1 MKKTWH
7 ITEGY
12 IKNLF
17 HDPKKQLLDP
27 LCTLTSIIEL
37 LFRPIGT
44 KFGIYN
50 HSIIMNVISE
60 QQVSSW
66 QNIQS
71 YKRYW
76 YNDSRENVSKLGI
89 VVKRLIEWYIMPTW
103 ELVNNKFDTVNNKFD
118 TVNNKFDT
126 VNNKFDTVNNKFDTV
141 NNKFDTVNNKF
152 DTVNNKPR
160 ISIGGKKNLES
171 SIQINSTDMTEI
183 MQLWKCLNELTSYFC
198 LALETL
204 IETYKDGNVI
214 WTIQNFINLI
224 NDSKKG
230 CYDENKIPKIII
242 AEDENIIN
250 FDKIKSL
257 WTLKSLCEIN
267 ELYGKCYNIMK
278 DVNGCRGESDGLIVN
293 IVKNDM
299 DYNDSLDDDDYVNE
313 KKKQIENYL
322 SAIKIFINSKNDSFR
337 DLIIKSTSF

>member
-7 ITEGY
+7 LTEGY
-12 IKNLF
+12 IKNFF

-37 LFRPIGT
+37 LFRPVGT
-44 KFGIYN
+44 KFGIDD

-66 QNIQS
+66 QNLQS

-103 ELVNNKFDTVNNKFD
+103 ELVNNKPDSINNKH
-118 TVNNKFDT
+118 KM
-126 VNNKFDTVNNKFDTV
+126 
-141 NNKFDTVNNKF
+141 
-152 DTVNNKPR
+152 
-160 ISIGGKKNLES
+160 SIGGKKNLES

-183 MQLWKCLNELTSYFC
+183 MQLWKCLNDLTSYFC

-230 CYDENKIPKIII
+230 CYDVNKIPKIII

-257 WTLKSLCEIN
+257 WTLKGLCEIN

-278 DVNGCRGESDGLIVN
+278 DVGGGGGGGNKGEGLIVN
-293 IVKNDM
+293 IVRNDM
-299 DYNDSLDDDDYVNE
+299 DCNYSLDDYDDYYVN
-313 KKKQIENYL
+313 KQKQIENYL

-337 DLIIKSTSF
+337 ELIIKSTSF

>member
-1 MKKTWH
+1 MTKTWH
-7 ITEGY
+7 LKEGF
-12 IKNLF
+12 IKNFF

-44 KFGIYN
+44 KFGIDD
-50 HSIIMNVISE
+50 HSIIMNVINE

-66 QNIQS
+66 QNLQS

-103 ELVNNKFDTVNNKFD
+103 ELI
-118 TVNNKFDT
+118 
-126 VNNKFDTVNNKFDTV
+126 
-141 NNKFDTVNNKF
+141 
-152 DTVNNKPR
+152 NNKPDS
-160 ISIGGKKNLES
+160 INNKHKMSIGGKKNLES

-183 MQLWKCLNELTSYFC
+183 MQLWKCLNDLTSYFC

-230 CYDENKIPKIII
+230 CYDVNKIPKIII

-257 WTLKSLCEIN
+257 WTLKGLCEIN

-278 DVNGCRGESDGLIVN
+278 DVGSGGVGGNKGEGLIVN
-293 IVKNDM
+293 IVRNDM
-299 DYNDSLDDDDYVNE
+299 DCNYSLDDDDDYHVNN
-313 KKKQIENYL
+313 KQKQIENYL

-337 DLIIKSTSF
+337 ELIIKSTSF

>member
-7 ITEGY
+7 LTEGY
-12 IKNLF
+12 IKNFF

-27 LCTLTSIIEL
+27 LCTLTSMIEL

-44 KFGIYN
+44 KFGIFD
-50 HSIIMNVISE
+50 HSIIMNITSE

-66 QNIQS
+66 QNLQS

-89 VVKRLIEWYIMPTW
+89 VVKRLIEWYIIPTW
-103 ELVNNKFDTVNNKFD
+103 ELVNNKPDIH
-118 TVNNKFDT
+118 
-126 VNNKFDTVNNKFDTV
+126 
-141 NNKFDTVNNKF
+141 
-152 DTVNNKPR
+152 NNKPK

-183 MQLWKCLNELTSYFC
+183 MQLWKCLNDLTSYFC

-230 CYDENKIPKIII
+230 CYDEHKIPKIII

-278 DVNGCRGESDGLIVN
+278 DVGDGEGKGDGLIVN
-293 IVKNDM
+293 IVKNDFHC
-299 DYNDSLDDDDYVNE
+299 NESLDDEDIHITN

-337 DLIIKSTSF
+337 ELIIKSTSF

>member
-7 ITEGY
+7 LTEGY
-12 IKNLF
+12 IKNFF

-44 KFGIYN
+44 KFGIHD

-66 QNIQS
+66 QNLQS

-103 ELVNNKFDTVNNKFD
+103 ELVNNKPDSINNKH
-118 TVNNKFDT
+118 KM
-126 VNNKFDTVNNKFDTV
+126 
-141 NNKFDTVNNKF
+141 
-152 DTVNNKPR
+152 
-160 ISIGGKKNLES
+160 SIGGKKNLES

-183 MQLWKCLNELTSYFC
+183 MQLWKCLNDLTSYFC

-230 CYDENKIPKIII
+230 CYDLNKIPKIII

-278 DVNGCRGESDGLIVN
+278 DVGDGGVGSNKGEELIVN

-299 DYNDSLDDDDYVNE
+299 ICNYGLDNDDDYHVNN
-313 KKKQIENYL
+313 KQKQIENYL

-337 DLIIKSTSF
+337 ELIIKSTSF

>member
-103 ELVNNKFDTVNNKFD
+103 EL
-118 TVNNKFDT
+118 
-126 VNNKFDTVNNKFDTV
+126 
-141 NNKFDTVNNKF
+141 VNNKF

>member
-1 MKKTWH
+1 M
-7 ITEGY
+7 TEGY

-103 ELVNNKFDTVNNKFD
+103 DL
-118 TVNNKFDT
+118 
-126 VNNKFDTVNNKFDTV
+126 V

-183 MQLWKCLNELTSYFC
+183 MQLWKCLNELTLYFC

-278 DVNGCRGESDGLIVN
+278 DVNGCRGGSDGLIVN

-299 DYNDSLDDDDYVNE
+299 DYNDSLDDNDDDYVNE

>member
-7 ITEGY
+7 LTEGY
-12 IKNLF
+12 IKNFF

-44 KFGIYN
+44 KFGIYE
-50 HSIIMNVISE
+50 HSIIMNIINE

-66 QNIQS
+66 QNLQS

-89 VVKRLIEWYIMPTW
+89 VIKRLIEWYIIPTW
-103 ELVNNKFDTVNNKFD
+103 ELVNNKPDIN
-118 TVNNKFDT
+118 
-126 VNNKFDTVNNKFDTV
+126 
-141 NNKFDTVNNKF
+141 
-152 DTVNNKPR
+152 NNKPKL
-160 ISIGGKKNLES
+160 SIGGKKNLES

-183 MQLWKCLNELTSYFC
+183 MQLWKCLNDLTSYFC

-230 CYDENKIPKIII
+230 CYDLNKIPKIII
-242 AEDENIIN
+242 SEDENIIN

-278 DVNGCRGESDGLIVN
+278 DVNDGEGKGDGLIVN
-293 IVKNDM
+293 IVKNDFHC
-299 DYNDSLDDDDYVNE
+299 NDISDDEDIHITN

-337 DLIIKSTSF
+337 ELIIKSTSF

>member
-7 ITEGY
+7 LTEGY
-12 IKNLF
+12 IKNFF

-37 LFRPIGT
+37 LFRPVGT
-44 KFGIYN
+44 KFGIDD

-66 QNIQS
+66 QNLQS

-103 ELVNNKFDTVNNKFD
+103 ELVNNKPDSINNKH
-118 TVNNKFDT
+118 KM
-126 VNNKFDTVNNKFDTV
+126 
-141 NNKFDTVNNKF
+141 
-152 DTVNNKPR
+152 
-160 ISIGGKKNLES
+160 SIGGKKNLES

-183 MQLWKCLNELTSYFC
+183 MQLWKCLNDLTSYFC

-230 CYDENKIPKIII
+230 CYDVNKIPKIII

-257 WTLKSLCEIN
+257 WTLKGLCEIN

-278 DVNGCRGESDGLIVN
+278 DVSGGGGGGGGNKGEGLIVN
-293 IVKNDM
+293 IVRNDM
-299 DYNDSLDDDDYVNE
+299 DCNYSLDDYDDYYVN
-313 KKKQIENYL
+313 KQKQIENYL

-337 DLIIKSTSF
+337 ELIIKSTSF

>member
-7 ITEGY
+7 LTEGY

-44 KFGIYN
+44 KFGIYD
-50 HSIIMNVISE
+50 HSIIMNLISE

-66 QNIQS
+66 QNLQS

-89 VVKRLIEWYIMPTW
+89 VVKRLIEWYIIPTW
-103 ELVNNKFDTVNNKFD
+103 ELVNNKPDTI
-118 TVNNKFDT
+118 
-126 VNNKFDTVNNKFDTV
+126 
-141 NNKFDTVNNKF
+141 
-152 DTVNNKPR
+152 NNKPR
-160 ISIGGKKNLES
+160 ISIGGKKNLEN

-183 MQLWKCLNELTSYFC
+183 MQLWKCLNDLTSYFC

-224 NDSKKG
+224 NESKKG
-230 CYDENKIPKIII
+230 CYDLNKIPKIII

-257 WTLKSLCEIN
+257 WTLKGLCEIN

-278 DVNGCRGESDGLIVN
+278 DVNSGMGGCDGLIVN

-299 DYNDSLDDDDYVNE
+299 DCNDGLDDDNYIND

>member
-7 ITEGY
+7 LTEGY
-12 IKNLF
+12 IKNFF

-37 LFRPIGT
+37 LFRPVGT
-44 KFGIYN
+44 KFGIHD

-66 QNIQS
+66 QNLQS

-103 ELVNNKFDTVNNKFD
+103 ELVNNKPDSINHKPDSINNKH
-118 TVNNKFDT
+118 KM
-126 VNNKFDTVNNKFDTV
+126 
-141 NNKFDTVNNKF
+141 
-152 DTVNNKPR
+152 
-160 ISIGGKKNLES
+160 SIGGRKNLES

-183 MQLWKCLNELTSYFC
+183 MQLWKCLNDLTSYFC

-204 IETYKDGNVI
+204 IETYKNGNVI

-230 CYDENKIPKIII
+230 CYDEHKIPKIII

-257 WTLKSLCEIN
+257 WTLKGLCEIN

-278 DVNGCRGESDGLIVN
+278 DIGSGCGNKGEGLIVN

-299 DYNDSLDDDDYVNE
+299 DCNYGLDDEDYHINN
-313 KKKQIENYL
+313 KQKQIENYL

-337 DLIIKSTSF
+337 ELIIKSTSF

>member
-7 ITEGY
+7 LTEGY

-37 LFRPIGT
+37 LFRPNGT
-44 KFGIYN
+44 KFGIHD
-50 HSIIMNVISE
+50 HSIIMNLVSE

-89 VVKRLIEWYIMPTW
+89 VVKRLIEWYIIPTW
-103 ELVNNKFDTVNNKFD
+103 ELVNNKPEII
-118 TVNNKFDT
+118 
-126 VNNKFDTVNNKFDTV
+126 
-141 NNKFDTVNNKF
+141 
-152 DTVNNKPR
+152 NNKPR

-183 MQLWKCLNELTSYFC
+183 MQLWKCLNDLTSYFC

-230 CYDENKIPKIII
+230 CYDLNKIPKIII

-278 DVNGCRGESDGLIVN
+278 DVNGGMGEGDGLIVN

-299 DYNDSLDDDDYVNE
+299 HCNDGLDDDNYIND

-337 DLIIKSTSF
+337 ELIIKSTSF

>member
-7 ITEGY
+7 LTEGY
-12 IKNLF
+12 IKNFF

-44 KFGIYN
+44 KFGIDD
-50 HSIIMNVISE
+50 HSIIMNVINE

-66 QNIQS
+66 QNLQS

-103 ELVNNKFDTVNNKFD
+103 ELI
-118 TVNNKFDT
+118 
-126 VNNKFDTVNNKFDTV
+126 
-141 NNKFDTVNNKF
+141 
-152 DTVNNKPR
+152 NNKPDS
-160 ISIGGKKNLES
+160 INNKHKMSIGGKKNLES

-183 MQLWKCLNELTSYFC
+183 MQLWKCLNDLTSYFC

-230 CYDENKIPKIII
+230 CYDVNKIPKIII

-257 WTLKSLCEIN
+257 WTLKGLCEIN

-278 DVNGCRGESDGLIVN
+278 DVGSGGVGGNKGEGLIVN
-293 IVKNDM
+293 IVRNDM
-299 DYNDSLDDDDYVNE
+299 DCNYSLDDDDDYHVNN
-313 KKKQIENYL
+313 KQKQIENYL

-337 DLIIKSTSF
+337 ELIIKSTSF

>member
-7 ITEGY
+7 MTEGY

-27 LCTLTSIIEL
+27 LCALTSIIEL

-103 ELVNNKFDTVNNKFD
+103 DL
-118 TVNNKFDT
+118 
-126 VNNKFDTVNNKFDTV
+126 
-141 NNKFDTVNNKF
+141 
-152 DTVNNKPR
+152 VNNKPR

-278 DVNGCRGESDGLIVN
+278 DVNGCRGGSDGLIVN

-337 DLIIKSTSF
+337 ELIIKSTSF

>member
-7 ITEGY
+7 LTEGY
-12 IKNLF
+12 IKNFF

-44 KFGIYN
+44 KFGIHD

-66 QNIQS
+66 QNLQS

-103 ELVNNKFDTVNNKFD
+103 ELVNHKPDSI
-118 TVNNKFDT
+118 
-126 VNNKFDTVNNKFDTV
+126 
-141 NNKFDTVNNKF
+141 
-152 DTVNNKPR
+152 NNKPDF
-160 ISIGGKKNLES
+160 INNKPDSINNKPDSINNKHKMSIGGKKNLES

-183 MQLWKCLNELTSYFC
+183 MQLWKCLNDLTSYFC

-230 CYDENKIPKIII
+230 CYDVNKIPKIII

-278 DVNGCRGESDGLIVN
+278 DVGDGGVGSNKGGGLIVN

-299 DYNDSLDDDDYVNE
+299 DCNYSLDNDDDYVNN
-313 KKKQIENYL
+313 KQKQIENYL

-337 DLIIKSTSF
+337 ELIIKSTSF

>member
-7 ITEGY
+7 MTEGY

-103 ELVNNKFDTVNNKFD
+103 DLVNNKFDTVNNKS
-118 TVNNKFDT
+118 
-126 VNNKFDTVNNKFDTV
+126 
-141 NNKFDTVNNKF
+141 
-152 DTVNNKPR
+152 R

-183 MQLWKCLNELTSYFC
+183 MQLWKCLNELTLYFC

-230 CYDENKIPKIII
+230 CYDVNKIPKIII

-257 WTLKSLCEIN
+257 WTLKSLYEIN

-278 DVNGCRGESDGLIVN
+278 DINGCRGESDGLIVN

-299 DYNDSLDDDDYVNE
+299 ECNDSLDDDDYIND

>member
-7 ITEGY
+7 LTEGY
-12 IKNLF
+12 IKNFF

-37 LFRPIGT
+37 LFRPVGT
-44 KFGIYN
+44 KFGIDD

-66 QNIQS
+66 QNLQS

-103 ELVNNKFDTVNNKFD
+103 ELVNNKPDSINNKH
-118 TVNNKFDT
+118 KM
-126 VNNKFDTVNNKFDTV
+126 
-141 NNKFDTVNNKF
+141 
-152 DTVNNKPR
+152 
-160 ISIGGKKNLES
+160 SIGGKKNLES

-183 MQLWKCLNELTSYFC
+183 MQLWKCLNDLTSYFC

-230 CYDENKIPKIII
+230 CYEVNKIPKIII

-257 WTLKSLCEIN
+257 WTLKGLCEIN

-278 DVNGCRGESDGLIVN
+278 DVSGGGGGGGGNKGEGLIVN
-293 IVKNDM
+293 IVRNDM
-299 DYNDSLDDDDYVNE
+299 DCNYSLDDYDDYYVN
-313 KKKQIENYL
+313 KQKQIENYL

-337 DLIIKSTSF
+337 ELIIKSTSF

>member
-7 ITEGY
+7 MTEGY

-103 ELVNNKFDTVNNKFD
+103 DL
-118 TVNNKFDT
+118 
-126 VNNKFDTVNNKFDTV
+126 
-141 NNKFDTVNNKF
+141 
-152 DTVNNKPR
+152 VNNKPR

-183 MQLWKCLNELTSYFC
+183 MQLWKCLNELTLYFC

-278 DVNGCRGESDGLIVN
+278 DVNGCRGGSDGLIVN

-299 DYNDSLDDDDYVNE
+299 DYNDSLDDNDDDYVNE

>member
-7 ITEGY
+7 LTEGY
-12 IKNLF
+12 IKNFF

-37 LFRPIGT
+37 LFRPVGT
-44 KFGIYN
+44 KFGIDD

-66 QNIQS
+66 QNLQS

-103 ELVNNKFDTVNNKFD
+103 ELVNNKPDSINNKH
-118 TVNNKFDT
+118 KM
-126 VNNKFDTVNNKFDTV
+126 
-141 NNKFDTVNNKF
+141 
-152 DTVNNKPR
+152 
-160 ISIGGKKNLES
+160 SIGGKKNLES

-183 MQLWKCLNELTSYFC
+183 MQLWKCLNDLTSYFC

-230 CYDENKIPKIII
+230 CYEVNKIPKIII

-257 WTLKSLCEIN
+257 WTLKGLCEIN

-278 DVNGCRGESDGLIVN
+278 DVGGGGGGGNKGEGLIVN
-293 IVKNDM
+293 IVRNDM
-299 DYNDSLDDDDYVNE
+299 DCNYSLDDYDDYYVN
-313 KKKQIENYL
+313 KQKQIENYL

-337 DLIIKSTSF
+337 ELIIKSTSF

>member
-7 ITEGY
+7 LTEGY
-12 IKNLF
+12 IKNFF

-37 LFRPIGT
+37 LFRPVGT
-44 KFGIYN
+44 KFGIHD
-50 HSIIMNVISE
+50 HSIIMNVINE

-66 QNIQS
+66 QNLQS

-103 ELVNNKFDTVNNKFD
+103 ELVNNKPDSI
-118 TVNNKFDT
+118 
-126 VNNKFDTVNNKFDTV
+126 
-141 NNKFDTVNNKF
+141 
-152 DTVNNKPR
+152 NNKPKL
-160 ISIGGKKNLES
+160 SIGGKKNLES

-183 MQLWKCLNELTSYFC
+183 MQLWKCLNDLTSYFC

-230 CYDENKIPKIII
+230 CYDVNKIPKIII

-278 DVNGCRGESDGLIVN
+278 DIGDGGVGSNKGEELIVN

-299 DYNDSLDDDDYVNE
+299 NCNYGLDDEDNYVNN
-313 KKKQIENYL
+313 KQKQIENYL

-337 DLIIKSTSF
+337 ELIIKSTSF

>member
-7 ITEGY
+7 LTEGY
-12 IKNLF
+12 IKNFF

-37 LFRPIGT
+37 LFRPVGT
-44 KFGIYN
+44 KFGIHD

-60 QQVSSW
+60 QQISSW
-66 QNIQS
+66 QNLQS

-103 ELVNNKFDTVNNKFD
+103 ELVNHKPDSINNKH
-118 TVNNKFDT
+118 KM
-126 VNNKFDTVNNKFDTV
+126 
-141 NNKFDTVNNKF
+141 
-152 DTVNNKPR
+152 
-160 ISIGGKKNLES
+160 SIGGKKNLES

-183 MQLWKCLNELTSYFC
+183 MQLWKCLNDLTSYFC

-230 CYDENKIPKIII
+230 CYDEHKIPKIII

-278 DVNGCRGESDGLIVN
+278 DVGDGGVGSNKGEELIVN

-299 DYNDSLDDDDYVNE
+299 ICNYGLDNDDDYHVNN
-313 KKKQIENYL
+313 KQKQIENYL

-337 DLIIKSTSF
+337 ELIIKSTSF

>member
-7 ITEGY
+7 LTEGY

-44 KFGIYN
+44 KFGIHD
-50 HSIIMNVISE
+50 HSIIMNLVSE

-89 VVKRLIEWYIMPTW
+89 VVKRLIEWYIIPTW
-103 ELVNNKFDTVNNKFD
+103 ELVNNKPETI
-118 TVNNKFDT
+118 
-126 VNNKFDTVNNKFDTV
+126 
-141 NNKFDTVNNKF
+141 
-152 DTVNNKPR
+152 NNKPR

-183 MQLWKCLNELTSYFC
+183 MQLWKCLNDLTSYFC

-230 CYDENKIPKIII
+230 CYDLNKIPKIII

-278 DVNGCRGESDGLIVN
+278 DVNGGMGEGDGLIVN

-299 DYNDSLDDDDYVNE
+299 HCNDGLDDDNYIND

-337 DLIIKSTSF
+337 ELIIKSTSF

>member
-1 MKKTWH
+1 MKKTWYL
-7 ITEGY
+7 TEGY

-17 HDPKKQLLDP
+17 YDPKKQLLDP
-27 LCTLTSIIEL
+27 LCTLTSMIEL

-44 KFGIYN
+44 KFGINN

-60 QQVSSW
+60 PQSASW
-66 QNIQS
+66 QNLQS

-89 VVKRLIEWYIMPTW
+89 VIKRLIEWYIMPTY
-103 ELVNNKFDTVNNKFD
+103 ELINNKAKLGISNK
-118 TVNNKFDT
+118 K
-126 VNNKFDTVNNKFDTV
+126 
-141 NNKFDTVNNKF
+141 
-152 DTVNNKPR
+152 
-160 ISIGGKKNLES
+160 SLES

-183 MQLWKCLNELTSYFC
+183 TQLWKCLNDLTTLFC

-230 CYDENKIPKIII
+230 CYDVSKIPKIII

-267 ELYGKCYNIMK
+267 ELYSKCNNIMK
-278 DVNGCRGESDGLIVN
+278 DINTGGGNGEVGNGLIVN
-293 IVKNDM
+293 IVKNDLG
-299 DYNDSLDDDDYVNE
+299 YNDYSDNDDYHIND
-313 KKKQIENYL
+313 KQKQIENYL

-337 DLIIKSTSF
+337 ELIIKSTSF

>member
-1 MKKTWH
+1 
-7 ITEGY
+7 
-12 IKNLF
+12 
-17 HDPKKQLLDP
+17 
-27 LCTLTSIIEL
+27 
-37 LFRPIGT
+37 
-44 KFGIYN
+44 
-50 HSIIMNVISE
+50 MNVINE

-66 QNIQS
+66 QNLQS

-103 ELVNNKFDTVNNKFD
+103 ELI
-118 TVNNKFDT
+118 
-126 VNNKFDTVNNKFDTV
+126 
-141 NNKFDTVNNKF
+141 
-152 DTVNNKPR
+152 NNKPDF
-160 ISIGGKKNLES
+160 INNKLDSINNKPDSINNKHKMSIGGKKNLES

-183 MQLWKCLNELTSYFC
+183 MQLWKCLNDLTSYFC

-230 CYDENKIPKIII
+230 CYDEHKIPKIII

-257 WTLKSLCEIN
+257 WTLKGLCEIN

-278 DVNGCRGESDGLIVN
+278 DIGSGGGGGNKGEGLIVN
-293 IVKNDM
+293 IVRNDM
-299 DYNDSLDDDDYVNE
+299 DCNYSLDDYDDYHVN
-313 KKKQIENYL
+313 KQKQIENYL

-337 DLIIKSTSF
+337 ELIIKSTSF